1 MAILLL
7 STCHI
12 VTPHGPCY
20 NITEFFCDA
29 FAALLHLQ
37 HFPSTH
43 AYCDLGLNAFCGV
56 AGSFYSDLPQ
66 VESVGVTLQ
75 YDMGAPLH
83 SPIWLDGYQFFQV
96 SSDAGLLCNE
106 PVHC

>member
-1 MAILLL
+1 MLLL
-7 STCHI
+7 STCG
-12 VTPHGPCY
+12 VVPPHKPCY
-20 NITEFFCDA
+20 NITDWFCDA
-29 FAALLHLQ
+29 SWHVQYFA
-37 HFPSTH
+37 SRH
-43 AYCDLGLNAFCGV
+43 AYCDLGLNASCGV

-96 SSDAGLLCNE
+96 SSDVGLLCNE
-106 PVHC
+106 PVHY

>member
-1 MAILLL
+1 MPTHDNAVAVH
-7 STCHI
+7 TWHYR
-12 VTPHGPCY
+12 PCY
-20 NITEFFCDA
+20 NITEWFCDA
-29 FAALLHLQ
+29 SWHMQ
-37 HFPSTH
+37 QFPSTH

-96 SSDAGLLCNE
+96 SFQPTRCWL
-106 PVHC
+106 VVQ